1 MTGELSNKQTETVV
15 RPPGWF
21 RKGTWLVCPAL
32 GAALGWLLKA
42 LAGWVASLP
51 WAPMQGPF
59 KLVDSIPEPQA
70 TLGALAVG
78 GLAGL
83 VFAFFVQ
90 QDNLSVTITADDVR
104 FNRGDKAKSV
114 KRASVDAAFL
124 DRKQLVLLGHDGE
137 ELAREATDLDA
148 GQFDGAFTA
157 HGLRWLPEDPYTG
170 DYRLWVADIPG
181 LPAGANALFKARDR
195 VLHKGSADDAAALRE
210 ELVSLGL
217 VVRDEKKRQY
227 WRLAGKD

>member
-1 MTGELSNKQTETVV
+1 MTVV

-21 RKGTWLVCPAL
+21 RTGTWIVCPAL
-32 GAALGWLLKA
+32 GAALGWLIKA

-59 KLVDSIPEPQA
+59 KLVDSVPEPQA
-70 TLGALAVG
+70 TLGAFAVG
-78 GLAGL
+78 VLAGL

-90 QDNLSVTITADDVR
+90 QDNLTVTITADDVR
-104 FNRGDKAKSV
+104 FDRGAKSTTV
-114 KRASVDAAFL
+114 KLVSVDAAFL
-124 DRKQLVLLGHDGE
+124 DRKHLVLLGLDGG

-148 GQFDGAFTA
+148 GQYGRAFSA
-157 HGLRWLPEDPYTG
+157 HGLRWLTEDPYAAEF
-170 DYRLWVADIPG
+170 RLWVEDIPG

-195 VLHKGSADDAAALRE
+195 LLHKGSGDDVAALRE